1 MKKLYFDMN
10 SNARNTNLGQVE
22 KCDSIKL
29 EIKLLQDVD
38 YSDSSFRLL
47 GNKADKNKVEQKDN
61 YISEENKVIFTL
73 KREFLTCPGI
83 VKLELNI
90 STNIEEYTTSMFY
103 FFVSDTINSKII
115 ESIQDVE
122 TIQELENYIKNAN
135 DNLDKVSETS
145 KELDYL
151 NSKIKPEE
159 EKRLQAEAM
168 RLQNEKFRNIDE
180 HNRKSSEKIREENE
194 DSRNTSEEERVINE
208 ETRKN
213 NELKRKTAENLR
225 VSRENSREE
234 AELQRQNLFEE
245 NESVRNESE
254 NARIKN
260 EILRIKSEKVR
271 ITNEDNRILQ
281 EENRSNNEETR
292 EISENARIEA
302 EKIREQQEEHR
313 EQHYNSFNEAENER
327 ISNEEKRQEA
337 EIIRNTGEESR
348 NTKYEEAELVRNTS
362 FEEAEKNRS
371 RIYNEA
377 ENERAE
383 NEKNRIIAE
392 SKRNTKEDVR
402 VKAEETRASAE
413 TKRVEAE
420 KLRATSEE
428 ERHAYIEETV
438 KPAVELV
445 ESYDSRI
452 TQNATDIKENAKD
465 IERAFETINYGSYL
479 PFEGED
485 ITIEHSKVGF
495 TKDMK
500 VEGMTYQNLIK
511 SNVEIG
517 RINSDTGIK
526 FVSIPLLFAKP
537 NTTYTLIFNI
547 KENTTTTNATNFG
560 VYLDGAMHSNEV
572 IYASTTS
579 MGITQAG
586 RVGLCKYTFTS
597 IGNIPENPM
606 ISLGFHED
614 YGLNYTLTI
623 NNIML
628 LEGDYTQPNSYMP
641 EYFEGIKSVGEK
653 ENKISILSS
662 GANLINGIFYGKNG
676 IMEANK
682 DELIK
687 FENNTY
693 SFKKES
699 DGVWLYLTND
709 DYNFTGILNS
719 KWDYKKIEIYKTNIK
734 SNKKYDGWTPIKTK
748 TFENNVKIDF
758 MITKENCEYIVVNF
772 PISAGGADLTIK
784 NLQITKGK
792 EIIDYNPYKEDKK
805 EILLPFSDG
814 LKGLPSGAKDVAFD
828 NKITQRIGK
837 QILDGNEDNWS
848 INNSVQNTKTI
859 SFWISGYKLENSKE
873 VNSTSDELSNS
884 FISNM
889 NVLPNNTK
897 DTELVCFH
905 NFLGIKWIYISID
918 KTKLET
924 QDAAGFKKWL
934 QANPVEVYYEL
945 AEPIERQIT
954 DLNSINLET
963 FKDITYVSSENEIQP
978 NLSFKAPVDV
988 PATISSLRTK
998 NTNLEHENKELK
1010 DEINTKTLKLHD
1022 QDVELTNSDLDLDFR
1037 IFELEMSI
1045 GAQMNLNMKGMKSMA
1060 RSPFEMMKILI
1071 LNNNYDRED
1080 IEYKA
1085 SRYLQGKRITQA
1097 EYDEIISLMD
1107 ANELVK

>member
-260 EILRIKSEKVR
+260 ETLRIKSEKVR

-302 EKIREQQEEHR
+302 EKIREQQEDHR

-327 ISNEEKRQEA
+327 VSNEEKRQEA

-402 VKAEETRASAE
+402 VKAEETRVSAE

-452 TQNATDIKENAKD
+452 TQNATDIKQNSKE
-465 IERAFETINYGSYL
+465 IVRAFDAINDGSFL
-479 PFEGED
+479 PFEGENV
-485 ITIEHSKVGF
+485 TVEHSKIGF
-495 TKDMK
+495 TKDMQI
-500 VEGMTYQNLIK
+500 EGMTYQNLCK
-511 SNVEIG
+511 SKIITVPEG
-517 RINSDTGIK
+517 QVYSDVISE
-526 FVSIPLLFAKP
+526 VNLLKCGK
-537 NTTYTLIFNI
+537 TYTVIYNITKSASESERCTPYFND
-547 KENTTTTNATNFG
+547 KNGNRVYQNTQSNYNTTTGVKNWVVTFEPDFIPTHFCWWVQKHNADFEIK
-560 VYLDGAMHSNEV
+560 DF
-572 IYASTTS
+572 I
-579 MGITQAG
+579 I
-586 RVGLCKYTFTS
+586 
-597 IGNIPENPM
+597 
-606 ISLGFHED
+606 
-614 YGLNYTLTI
+614 
-623 NNIML
+623 
-628 LEGDYTQPNSYMP
+628 LEGDYTQPNFIP
-641 EYFEGIKSVGEK
+641 PYFEGIKSAGEK
-653 ENKISILSS
+653 ENKISILSRNKNLFNGKLELGSLS
-662 GANLINGIFYGKNG
+662 GESGIPTPSTDTIRCNDFIKVNFNSKITISGINRLVFIYYDYNKNFISQDVNGKKTITIPSNCQY
-676 IMEANK
+676 
-682 DELIK
+682 IK
-687 FENNTY
+687 FR
-693 SFKKES
+693 SFVG
-699 DGVWLYLTND
+699 DTTDVTL
-709 DYNFTGILNS
+709 
-719 KWDYKKIEIYKTNIK
+719 KIQLEEGTKA
-734 SNKKYDGWTPIKTK
+734 TPY
-748 TFENNVKIDF
+748 E
-758 MITKENCEYIVVNF
+758 
-772 PISAGGADLTIK
+772 
-784 NLQITKGK
+784 
-792 EIIDYNPYKEDKK
+792 PYKEDKK
-805 EILLPFSDG
+805 EILIPYEFG
-814 LKGLPSGAKDVAFD
+814 FKGLPSGAKDTTIIKENGLYIRQKVE
-828 NKITQRIGK
+828 RE
-837 QILDGNEDNWS
+837 ILDGSVDENWIAGEIRKNTIIFYIDKNLIKNIDNITAISDKFVGQEARKWNLDKECVYGNEVGCINIS
-848 INNSVQNTKTI
+848 IN
-859 SFWISGYKLENSKE
+859 
-873 VNSTSDELSNS
+873 
-884 FISNM
+884 
-889 NVLPNNTK
+889 
-897 DTELVCFH
+897 
-905 NFLGIKWIYISID
+905 

-924 QDAAGFKKWL
+924 QDIEGFKKWL
-934 QANPVEVYYEL
+934 QANPVTVYYEL
-945 AEPIERQIT
+945 AEPIEHKIT

-963 FKDITYVSSENEIQP
+963 FKDITYVSSENEIKP

-988 PATISSLRTK
+988 PATISSLTVRN
-998 NTNLEHENKELK
+998 NTLEKENKELK
-1010 DEINTKTLKLHD
+1010 EELDTKTLRLHD

-1071 LNNNYDRED
+1071 LNNNYDRDD

-1085 SRYLQGKRITQA
+1085 SRYLKGGRITQA